1 MKKISLWAK
10 HHQWP
15 ARFIIIS
22 CFILL
27 TITGILVGILLDDL
41 DFILPSAILSTC
53 IVLYFTGILFYP
65 SKSKRRKFNPSL
77 LYKTQKKLDFLLAAC
92 TFLMI
97 ICISNNRFQSLQYF
111 PSLQAAT
118 VSKPTP
124 PADSTIKTYK
134 TINAFSASLKDENGK
149 SLKWKEKK
157 KLLRE
162 QIRAIKKSG
171 DMSKGAKV
179 ALIILSVIVA
189 LGLLYAV
196 AALACGIS
204 CNGSEAAAI
213 VVGIGGVFLV
223 ILLFVLTIRAITGK
237 KKKKAIIQEEPVKT
251 E

>member
-1 MKKISLWAK
+1 MKKISFWAK
-10 HHQWP
+10 HHQWS
-15 ARFIIIS
+15 ARFVIIS

-27 TITGILVGILLDDL
+27 TITGILVGKLLEDIGVL
-41 DFILPSAILSTC
+41 LPSIIFSIC
-53 IVLYFTGILFYP
+53 ISLYFTGILFYP

-77 LYKTQKKLDFLLAAC
+77 LYKTQKKFDLLLAAC
-92 TFLMI
+92 TFLML
-97 ICISNNRFQSLQYF
+97 ICISNDRFQSLQYF

-118 VSKPTP
+118 VNKPNV
-124 PADSTIKTYK
+124 PADSTTKTYK

-162 QIRAIKKSG
+162 QVRAIKKSDG
-171 DMSKGAKV
+171 MSKGAKV
-179 ALIILSVIVA
+179 ALIVLSVIVA

-196 AALACGIS
+196 AALACGVA

-213 VVGIGGVFLV
+213 LVGIGGTFLVVFLLILV
-223 ILLFVLTIRAITGK
+223 IRSITGRR
-237 KKKKAIIQEEPVKT
+237 KKKAIIQEEPVKT